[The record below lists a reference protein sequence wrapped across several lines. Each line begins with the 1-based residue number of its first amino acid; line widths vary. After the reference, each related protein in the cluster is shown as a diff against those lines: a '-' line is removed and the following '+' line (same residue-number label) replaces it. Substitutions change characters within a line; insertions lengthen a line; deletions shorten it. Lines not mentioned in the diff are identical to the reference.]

1 MKINKNLDLEGNED
15 DRSSQKSNLASS
27 SQPKN
32 EFHKT
37 QGAPNG
43 DNKNSELLMDLKKI
57 QQSIGQDNKDENSA
71 QKEKEKDTD
80 LADQLR
86 ETKSQD

>member
-1 MKINKNLDLEGNED
+1 MKINKNLDLEGNDD
-15 DRSSQKSNLASS
+15 DRSSQKSNAASS

-43 DNKNSELLMDLKKI
+43 DNKNNDELLMDLKKI
-57 QQSIGQDNKDENSA
+57 Q
-71 QKEKEKDTD
+71 
-80 LADQLR
+80 
-86 ETKSQD
+86 